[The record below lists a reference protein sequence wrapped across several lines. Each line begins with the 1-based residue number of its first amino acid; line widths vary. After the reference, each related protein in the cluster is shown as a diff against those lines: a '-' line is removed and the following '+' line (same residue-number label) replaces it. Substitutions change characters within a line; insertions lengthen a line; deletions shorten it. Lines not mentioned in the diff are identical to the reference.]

1 MRGKVGVNRMTRGNL
16 LLKKPIIPIFH
27 SSIIPEFSL
36 GGL

>member
-1 MRGKVGVNRMTRGNL
+1 MNNRMIKDNL
-16 LLKKPIIPIFH
+16 FLKKPIILIFH